1 MLTYTSIAYH
11 DYLNEAMHKNHA
23 NKEESM
29 IVYKKNKHTA
39 LFIPGKIKVLSHGF

>member
-1 MLTYTSIAYH
+1 
-11 DYLNEAMHKNHA
+11 MHKNHA

-39 LFIPGKIKVLSHGF
+39 LFIPGKIKVLSHGFWEKYLKKKCSPYLPI